1 MKLYLVR
8 HGQSTGNIGGKLMGQ
23 SDHRLTPLG
32 EDQARA
38 AAERLA
44 PIGPMPV
51 YSSDLPRARMTAEH
65 IVARWRDAGPSGVPR
80 HPILDSRLR
89 EISLGDYEGRPW
101 QEFEADTD
109 LTAAFAADPYGTA
122 LPNGESLEHLE
133 ARVHAAVIDI
143 LVPFGVDDSGNTC
156 HSAVS
161 HGDASACERN
171 AAADAAAVELEALRV
186 GAAGAA
192 LDAESA
198 ADAAAALDGAAA
210 AVAAD
215 DSQEPE
221 EGLPET
227 MDASVIATGM
237 VRPDGDGSACL
248 VAHDGPIRAILN
260 HYLGVPPEKWWTLST
275 THGGVSL
282 VEFAGGCVTIRFV
295 NATGHLEGL
304 EPDRYVPSDDD

>member
-8 HGQSTGNIGGKLMGQ
+8 HGQSTGNIGGTLMGQ
-23 SDHRLTPLG
+23 SDHPLTPLG

-44 PIGPMPV
+44 GFGPMPV
-51 YSSDLPRARMTAEH
+51 YSSDLPRARATAEH
-65 IVARWRDAGPSGVPR
+65 IVAAWAAEDAADAAPEVV
-80 HPILDSRLR
+80 LDPRLR

-101 QEFEADTD
+101 QEFEADTE
-109 LTAAFAADPYGTA
+109 LTAAFAEDPYRTP

-143 LVPFGVDDSGNTC
+143 LAPFGVDDTGASCG
-156 HSAVS
+156 HAVS
-161 HGDASACERN
+161 QGDASATDRN
-171 AAADAAAVELEALRV
+171 TEAMR
-186 GAAGAA
+186 AGA
-192 LDAESA
+192 
-198 ADAAAALDGAAA
+198 AAAALDGAAA

-215 DSQEPE
+215 DEMASDA
-221 EGLPET
+221 GLPDT
-227 MDASVIATGM
+227 MDASVVATGL
-237 VRPDGDGSACL
+237 VSVEGDGSACL

-282 VEFAGGCVTIRFV
+282 VEFAGGCVTIRFI
-295 NATGHLEGL
+295 NATGHLAGL
-304 EPDRYVPSDDD
+304 EPDRYVPSDGD

>member
-8 HGQSTGNIGGKLMGQ
+8 HGQSTGNIGGTLMGQ
-23 SDHRLTPLG
+23 SDHRLTTLG

-44 PIGPMPV
+44 PYGPMPL

-65 IVARWRDAGPSGVPR
+65 IVAGWRDAAPAAPR
-80 HPILDSRLR
+80 VVFDTRLR

-101 QEFEADTD
+101 QEFEADTE
-109 LTAAFAADPYGTA
+109 LTESFAADPYGTA
-122 LPNGESLEHLE
+122 LPNGESLRDLE
-133 ARVHAAVIDI
+133 ARVHAAVVDI
-143 LVPFGVDDSGNTC
+143 LEPFGVDDSGNLC
-156 HSAVS
+156 ASAVS

-171 AAADAAAVELEALRV
+171 AETDARALELEAMR
-186 GAAGAA
+186 AGAA
-192 LDAESA
+192 QA
-198 ADAAAALDGAAA
+198 AVDAAGTAEAIAALEGAAA

-215 DSQEPE
+215 DAEEPD

-227 MDASVIATGM
+227 MDASAVASGFL
-237 VRPDGDGSACL
+237 RLEDGGSACL

-282 VEFAGGCVTIRFV
+282 IEFAGGCVTIRYI
-295 NATGHLEGL
+295 NATGHLDGL
-304 EPDRYVPSDDD
+304 QPDTYVPSDE